1 MNLPPERRKS
11 YPFLRQRDLQW
22 KDSCPEKLYLL
33 KVYVTIQLVITKR
46 LPQFVKR
53 NPRKQ
58 NMGRDAHDAVL
69 GITVTN
75 GKSRPCIAW
84 AFATCSRS

>member
-1 MNLPPERRKS
+1 M
-11 YPFLRQRDLQW
+11 
-22 KDSCPEKLYLL
+22 
-33 KVYVTIQLVITKR
+33 TIQLVITKR